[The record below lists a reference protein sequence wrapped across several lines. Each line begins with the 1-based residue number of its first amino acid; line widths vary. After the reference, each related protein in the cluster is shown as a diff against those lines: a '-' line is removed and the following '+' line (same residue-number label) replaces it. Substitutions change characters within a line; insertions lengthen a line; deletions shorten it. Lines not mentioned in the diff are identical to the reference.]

1 MNNTWKV
8 LLSGATLLAL
18 LLAGCTPT
26 PGTEQNPTATEAVQP
41 TDTLA
46 PTKTTQ
52 PTATLEPTPLPGEV
66 VIPLESLQYGSPW
79 LPLDR
84 VVEPM
89 LVYYGFNVTQPPF
102 DVPEVRQAFALA
114 LDSAVLADIYSISDF
129 HQNVVAARTIIPAQ
143 TLSLDVS
150 GEIGLPYDPVR
161 AKELLTAAG
170 YADPTTFPETKLL
183 ITYFKFAAYPGL
195 LANAATEA
203 IRMWQENLGVTVEL
217 EVKGV
222 EGENM
227 LQQQRDLIQSG
238 EYQIFEHGVW
248 ANNNDP
254 DEFFSGL
261 FTADGYNN
269 LTGLDD
275 TQVKALIWAGVG
287 EVDPAKRL
295 PIYLEL
301 ERLLSEQLLPI
312 IPLLHCTVDTSGW

>member
-1 MNNTWKV
+1 MLKKT
-8 LLSGATLLAL
+8 ATTSLTGIALLAL
-18 LLAGCTPT
+18 LLAGCSPT
-26 PGTEQNPTATEAVQP
+26 AAQDPTATVTVQP
-41 TDTLA
+41 TDTLV
-46 PTKTTQ
+46 PTETST
-52 PTATLEPTPLPGEV
+52 PTATLEPTPMPGEV
-66 VIPLESLQYGSPW
+66 VIPLESLQYGFPW
-79 LPLDR
+79 LPVDR

-89 LVYYGFNVTQPPF
+89 LVYYGFTVNQPPF

-114 LDSAVLADIYSISDF
+114 LDSTVLADIYSVSDF
-129 HQNVVAARTIIPAQ
+129 HQNVVPARTIIPAQ

-150 GEIGLPYDPVR
+150 GEIGLPYDPAR

-170 YADPTTFPETKLL
+170 YGDPSTFPETKLL
-183 ITYFKFAAYPGL
+183 ITYFKYAPYPGL

-217 EVKGV
+217 EVEPV
-222 EGENM
+222 EGPDM

-238 EYQIFEHGVW
+238 EYQIFEYGVW

-269 LTGLDD
+269 LSGYANE
-275 TQVKALIWAGVG
+275 QVTNLIQAARF
-287 EVDPAKRL
+287 EIDPAKRL

-301 ERLLSEQLLPI
+301 ERLLSEQELPI
-312 IPLLHCTVDTSGW
+312 IPFLHCTVDTSGW

>member
-1 MNNTWKV
+1 MLKKTATT
-8 LLSGATLLAL
+8 LLTGIALLAL
-18 LLAGCTPT
+18 LLAGCS
-26 PGTEQNPTATEAVQP
+26 PTAAQDPTAAVTVQP
-41 TDTLA
+41 TDTLV
-46 PTKTTQ
+46 PTETNT

-66 VIPLESLQYGSPW
+66 VIPLESLQYGFPW
-79 LPLDR
+79 LPVDR

-114 LDSAVLADIYSISDF
+114 LDSTVLTEIYTTSGF
-129 HQNVVAARTIIPAQ
+129 YNNEVAARTIIPAQ

-150 GEIGLPYDPVR
+150 GEIGLPYDPAR

-170 YADPTTFPETKLL
+170 YSDPAAFPATKLL
-183 ITYFKFAAYPGL
+183 IIYPKYADYPGIMV
-195 LANAATEA
+195 NAATEA
-203 IRMWQENLGVTVEL
+203 IRMWQENLGVTVDM
-217 EVKGV
+217 EVKGL

-269 LTGLDD
+269 LTGYVSE
-275 TQVKALIWAGVG
+275 QVTSLIRAAAG

-301 ERLLSEQLLPI
+301 ERLLSEQELPI
-312 IPLLHCTVDTSGW
+312 IPFMHCTVDTSGW